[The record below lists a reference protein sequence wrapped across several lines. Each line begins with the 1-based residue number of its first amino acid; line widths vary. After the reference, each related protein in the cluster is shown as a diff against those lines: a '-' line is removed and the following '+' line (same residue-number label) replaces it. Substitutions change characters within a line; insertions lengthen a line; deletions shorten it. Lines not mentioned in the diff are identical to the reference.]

1 MRSKFQSVN
10 HDFFGQAFLEVLN
23 ERAPVKK
30 KFFPADHV
38 PCLTNSLR
46 QTIMIIFL
54 QDNFYSKLYK
64 KEQKNISKRLE
75 LNKVIMKDFGEL

>member
-46 QTIMIIFL
+46 QTIMIIFYRIIFAV
-54 QDNFYSKLYK
+54 NF
-64 KEQKNISKRLE
+64 IKR
-75 LNKVIMKDFGEL
+75 NRKIFQNA